1 MANIIYNIVES
12 PIGELVAGASDAGCC
27 VCEFHDRGG
36 FDRIRVRVERRH
48 GTRMIEGEHPLITKM
63 ELQLGEYFRGK
74 RTRFDLELDLKGSPF
89 EISVWREL
97 LAIPYGETRA
107 YGELAKL
114 LGKPGAA
121 RAVGRANGSNFL
133 AIIVPCHRVIQED
146 GSLRGYGGG
155 LWRKKFLLD
164 LEASHAG
171 AAGEPINVVGAAF
184 RPRTRTTVPEH
195 ATW

>member
-1 MANIIYNIVES
+1 MTDKCITYNIIES
-12 PIGELVAGASDAGCC
+12 PIGELVVGASAEGCC

-36 FDRIRVRVERRH
+36 FERIRARVERRH
-48 GTRMIEGEHPLITKM
+48 MMQMTKGDHPLIGKM
-63 ELQLGEYFRGK
+63 EQQLSEYFAGK
-74 RTRFDLELDLKGSPF
+74 RTVFDLSLGLKGTPF
-89 EISVWREL
+89 ELSVWREL

-107 YGELAKL
+107 YGGLAKL

-146 GSLRGYGGG
+146 GTLRGYGGG

-164 LEASHAG
+164 LENSHQQRF
-171 AAGEPINVVGAAF
+171 AF
-184 RPRTRTTVPEH
+184 AV
-195 ATW
+195 

>member
-1 MANIIYNIVES
+1 MANNHIIYNIIQS
-12 PIGELVAGASDAGCC
+12 PAGELVAGATPEGCC

-36 FDRIRVRVERRH
+36 VDRIRARVERRH
-48 GTRMIEGEHPLITKM
+48 RMEMEKGSHPLIDNM
-63 ELQLGEYFRGK
+63 EAQLVEYFDGM
-74 RTRFDLELDLKGSPF
+74 RTEFDLILDLKGTPF
-89 EISVWREL
+89 ELAVWKQL

-107 YGELAKL
+107 YGEIANI

-155 LWRKKFLLD
+155 LWRKKLLLD
-164 LEASHAG
+164 LERAHAP
-171 AAGEPINVVGAAF
+171 AAHAPVTRQEGFAFVV
-184 RPRTRTTVPEH
+184 
-195 ATW
+195 

>member
-1 MANIIYNIVES
+1 MANNNIIYNIVQS
-12 PIGELVAGASDAGCC
+12 PIGELVAGASPAGCC

-36 FDRIRVRVERRH
+36 FERIRTRVERRH
-48 GTRMIEGEHPLITKM
+48 GAQMIKGNHPLITKM
-63 ELQLGEYFRGK
+63 ELQLGEYFGGK
-74 RTRFDLELDLKGSPF
+74 RTAFALELDLKGTSF
-89 EISVWREL
+89 ELSVWKEL
-97 LAIPYGETRA
+97 LAIPYGATRA
-107 YGELAKL
+107 YGGMAKL

-121 RAVGRANGSNFL
+121 RAVGKANGSNFL

-171 AAGEPINVVGAAF
+171 ASEKRVNPQGRFAF
-184 RPRTRTTVPEH
+184 AV
-195 ATW
+195 